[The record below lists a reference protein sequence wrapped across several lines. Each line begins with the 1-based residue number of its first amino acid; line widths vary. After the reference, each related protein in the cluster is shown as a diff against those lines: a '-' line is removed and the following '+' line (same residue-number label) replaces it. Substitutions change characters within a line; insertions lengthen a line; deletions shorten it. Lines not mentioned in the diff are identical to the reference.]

1 MKILSI
7 LAQKPSSTGSG
18 IFLTEL
24 VNGFSKLNCKQAVIA
39 GISEGDQVALPKD
52 VLFYPVH
59 FDSEALPFPVVGMS
73 DVMPYKSTRY
83 KEMTPEM
90 TQSFK
95 EAFLAVID
103 QAISEFKP
111 DLLLC
116 HHLYYLTALVR
127 ERYKKLRIIGLCH
140 NTDLRQ
146 LEKTAFMKEFILSQ
160 VSQVDEIL
168 CLNETQALKVQEVFG
183 MEKDRVHVTGAGYNE
198 SLFYPGSQSEKER
211 KGRLIYAGK
220 IAYKKGVGC
229 LLKALQ
235 YLPYEKEDVTVTLV
249 GDGGDEKEFSEIRKL
264 AQDLPY
270 QVEFTGALSQDALA
284 EHYRQSEV
292 FVLASFSEGLS
303 LTMMEA
309 IACGCKVV
317 ISDLPGIKEWLAVN
331 IPGSVVEFVA
341 LPVLYDNDEARAEDL
356 PDFERRIAA
365 GIVKIRERE
374 YHKVEMKSLS
384 WQGICEKILTIN

>member
-1 MKILSI
+1 MRILSI
-7 LAQKPSSTGSG
+7 LAQKPNSTGSG

-39 GISEGDQVALPKD
+39 GINESDEVALPRD

-59 FDSEALPFPVVGMS
+59 FDSEVLTFPVVGMS

-83 KEMTPEM
+83 KDMTPEM

-103 QAISEFKP
+103 RAIAEFKP

-127 ERYKKLRIIGLCH
+127 ERHPELRIMGICH

-146 LEKTAFMKEFILSQ
+146 LEKVSFMKDFILSQ
-160 VSQVDEIL
+160 IGSLDKIF
-168 CLNETQALKVQEVFG
+168 CLNEAQAMTVRRLFG
-183 MEKDRVHVTGAGYNE
+183 FDEEKIHVIGAGYNE
-198 SLFYPGSQSEKER
+198 NIFYSGDENAAER
-211 KGRLIYAGK
+211 KGRLIYVGK
-220 IAYKKGVGC
+220 IAYKKGVGS
-229 LLKALQ
+229 LLKALE
-235 YLPYEKEDVTVTLV
+235 YLPYESGELKVMLV
-249 GDGGDEKEFSEIRKL
+249 GAGGDDKEFSEIKKL

-270 QVEFTGALSQDALA
+270 KVEFTGALSQEALA
-284 EHYRQSEV
+284 ELYRQSEF
-292 FVLASFSEGLS
+292 FVLPSFSEGLS

-317 ISDLPGIKEWLAVN
+317 ISDLPGIKEWLAVR
-331 IPGSVVEFVA
+331 IPGSVVEFVT
-341 LPVLYDNDEARAEDL
+341 LPPLYDNDDARAEDL

-374 YHKVEMKSLS
+374 YQKVEMNSLS

>member
-39 GISEGDQVALPKD
+39 GISEGDQVALPED
-52 VLFYPVH
+52 VLFYPVY

-83 KEMTPEM
+83 KEMTLEM

-127 ERYKKLRIIGLCH
+127 ERYKELRIIGLCH

-168 CLNETQALKVQEVFG
+168 CLNEAQALKVQEVFG

-198 SLFYPGSQSEKER
+198 SLFYPGSQSETER

-249 GDGGDEKEFSEIRKL
+249 GDSGDEKEFSEIRKL

-270 QVEFTGALSQDALA
+270 QVEFTGALNQDALA

-292 FVLASFSEGLS
+292 FVLPSFSEGLS

-331 IPGSVVEFVA
+331 IPGSVVEFVT

>member
-39 GISEGDQVALPKD
+39 GISEGDQVALPED

-59 FDSEALPFPVVGMS
+59 FDSESLPFPVVGMS

-127 ERYKKLRIIGLCH
+127 ERYKELRMIGLCH

-168 CLNETQALKVQEVFG
+168 CLNEAQALKVQEVFG

-198 SLFYPGSQSEKER
+198 SLFYSGSQSEAER
-211 KGRLIYAGK
+211 KGQLIYAGK
-220 IAYKKGVGC
+220 IAYKKGVRC

-235 YLPYEKEDVTVTLV
+235 YLPYEKEEVTVTLV

-264 AQDLPY
+264 TQDLPY

-292 FVLASFSEGLS
+292 FVLPSFSEGLS

-331 IPGSVVEFVA
+331 IPESVVEFVT
-341 LPVLYDNDEARAEDL
+341 LPMLYDNDEARAEDL

-374 YHKVEMKSLS
+374 YQKVEMKSLS

>member
-7 LAQKPSSTGSG
+7 LAQKPNSTGSG

-39 GISEGDQVALPKD
+39 GISEDDRVILPED

-160 VSQVDEIL
+160 ISQVDEIL
-168 CLNETQALKVQEVFG
+168 CLNEAQALKVQEVFG
-183 MEKDRVHVTGAGYNE
+183 TEKDRVHVTGAGYNE
-198 SLFYPGSQSEKER
+198 NLFYPGSQSEAER
-211 KGRLIYAGK
+211 KGQLIYAGK

-270 QVEFTGALSQDALA
+270 QVEFTGALSQGALA

-292 FVLASFSEGLS
+292 FVLPSFSEGLS

-331 IPGSVVEFVA
+331 IPGSVVEFVT
-341 LPVLYDNDEARAEDL
+341 LPMLYDNDEARAEDL
-356 PDFERRIAA
+356 SDYERRIAA
-365 GIVKIRERE
+365 GIEKIRERE
-374 YHKVEMKSLS
+374 YQKVEMKSLS
-384 WQGICEKILTIN
+384 WLGICKKVLHM

>member
-52 VLFYPVH
+52 VLFYPVY

-83 KEMTPEM
+83 KEMTLEM
-90 TQSFK
+90 TRAFK
-95 EAFLAVID
+95 EAFLVVID

-168 CLNETQALKVQEVFG
+168 CLNEAQALKVQEVFG
-183 MEKDRVHVTGAGYNE
+183 TEKGRVHVTGAGYNE
-198 SLFYPGSQSEKER
+198 SLFYPGSQSETER

-249 GDGGDEKEFSEIRKL
+249 GDSGDEKEVSEIRKL

-284 EHYRQSEV
+284 EQYRQSEV
-292 FVLASFSEGLS
+292 FVLPSFSEGLS

-331 IPGSVVEFVA
+331 IPESVVEFVT

-365 GIVKIRERE
+365 GIVKIRERA
-374 YHKVEMKSLS
+374 YQKVEMKSLS
-384 WQGICEKILTIN
+384 WQGVCKKVLDM

>member
-39 GISEGDQVALPKD
+39 GISEGDQVALPED
-52 VLFYPVH
+52 VLFYPVY

-83 KEMTPEM
+83 KEMTLEM
-90 TQSFK
+90 TQSFI

-127 ERYKKLRIIGLCH
+127 ERYKELRIIGLCH

-168 CLNETQALKVQEVFG
+168 CLNEAQALKVQEVFET
-183 MEKDRVHVTGAGYNE
+183 EKGRVHVTGAGYNE
-198 SLFYPGSQSEKER
+198 SLFYPGSQSEAER

-235 YLPYEKEDVTVTLV
+235 YLPYEKEGVRVTLV
-249 GDGGDEKEFSEIRKL
+249 GDSGDEKEFSEIRKL

-284 EHYRQSEV
+284 EQYRQSEV
-292 FVLASFSEGLS
+292 FVLPSFSEGLS

-331 IPGSVVEFVA
+331 IPGSVVEFVT